1 MRQLTNTPP
10 VVFTATRPRSNL
22 SMTRW
27 ALLLME
33 AMPIMRANN
42 NNFFIAI
49 VLMLYFFFSE
59 LLLALFCP
67 SAVNGI
73 ALAGLFNDDMS
84 VLEQLP
90 GAGKRG
96 GRDRDA

>member
-10 VVFTATRPRSNL
+10 VVFTATKPRSSL

-49 VLMLYFFFSE
+49 FDVVFFYE
-59 LLLALFCP
+59 LLLDLLGP

-84 VLEQLP
+84 VLEQFP
-90 GAGKRG
+90 WAGKRG

>member
-10 VVFTATRPRSNL
+10 VVFTATKPRSNL

-42 NNFFIAI
+42 NNFFIAMFD
-49 VLMLYFFFSE
+49 VVFFYE
-59 LLLALFCP
+59 LLLDLLGP

-90 GAGKRG
+90 RTGKRG